1 MSKKVLNRK
10 ERIVARQKHRCN
22 NKPGS
27 NIKGLEEYKCPLWL
41 IVDNNGTFDESGCE
55 IDHITEQSVGR
66 NDDVSNLQAL
76 CPMCHKVKALSH
88 VAEKKTN
95 QTIKAKPAVNK
106 VNKTIKKLDTNNHD
120 ELAERETDCKTP
132 NYDFLTGPIS
142 ANRDR
147 SLFFSQKKQDPQS
160 KSDILI
166 VPNDKQ
172 YSPSEFMADYYGN
185 IFDPLKNLEKT
196 KFNRSDK
203 TEPISNTDN
212 TEIFKFPTST
222 TMFPISST
230 GFPVSSNGFNF
241 TGFPDQNVAGLDND
255 QDNMKQ
261 LSLLAKGWYSSK
273 H

>member
-1 MSKKVLNRK
+1 MSKKVPDRK

-27 NIKGLEEYKCPLWL
+27 NIKGLEDYKCPLWL

-66 NDDVSNLQAL
+66 NDDISNLQAL

-88 VAEKKTN
+88 AAEKKTN

-106 VNKTIKKLDTNNHD
+106 INKTIKKPDTNNHD
-120 ELAERETDCKTP
+120 ESSTKHETNCKTP
-132 NYDFLTGPIS
+132 NYDFLT
-142 ANRDR
+142 
-147 SLFFSQKKQDPQS
+147 DPQL
-160 KSDILI
+160 KSDILV

-172 YSPSEFMADYYGN
+172 YAPSKFMADYYGN
-185 IFDPLKNLEKT
+185 IFDPLKNLDTEKT
-196 KFNRSDK
+196 KFNSLDK
-203 TEPISNTDN
+203 TEPISNTN
-212 TEIFKFPTST
+212 NAEIFKFPTST
-222 TMFPISST
+222 TIFPVSST
-230 GFPVSSNGFNF
+230 GFPVSSTGFNF
-241 TGFPDQNVAGLDND
+241 TGFTDQNIAGSGDD

-261 LSLLAKGWYSSK
+261 LSLLAKGWYSNK